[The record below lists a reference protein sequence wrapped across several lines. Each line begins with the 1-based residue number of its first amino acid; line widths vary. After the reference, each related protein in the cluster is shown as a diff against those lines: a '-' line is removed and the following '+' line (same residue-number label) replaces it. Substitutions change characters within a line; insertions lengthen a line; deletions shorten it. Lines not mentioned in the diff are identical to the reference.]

1 MHADTR
7 DTAIAAET
15 ADIAGQL
22 SSVAERDRRYA
33 ALRKQ
38 MSACDLDALL
48 IAARGDGCSRGRLT
62 YLANIRNFVEPCSIM
77 LLPLEGTPVLFMDPV
92 RIYALSDWIP
102 DVRAT
107 EDRGRD
113 LAICMS
119 ELGLADSR
127 IGTIGFE
134 DSLTLK
140 DWRSLSTGLPNAVF
154 HPADRIYETATCR
167 KTKVE
172 VSALRHSAAIVRRAA
187 DALEGLLRPGVLPA
201 ELIAE
206 THRSLRLDGCT
217 DAAVAF
223 SRRPF
228 QGLGCRAGGWLIGGT
243 APDPAPLARDDL
255 IVIEMDV
262 AGPEGYWVE
271 IRRRYRFSAFHDD
284 ERRFWDMRCEAFD
297 AAFALMKPGVDS
309 AELEQAINDV
319 YRREGY
325 SNHGQV
331 SLHAHGTGV
340 NAVEAPTCP
349 GAARVLEAG
358 MAVVLHP
365 LLWLERAESRL
376 LSDLAPVDAV
386 LITDSGP
393 VRLVDE
399 YDEMGVVD
407 A

>member
-1 MHADTR
+1 MNA
-7 DTAIAAET
+7 
-15 ADIAGQL
+15 
-22 SSVAERDRRYA
+22 YN
-33 ALRKQ
+33 
-38 MSACDLDALL
+38 LDALL
-48 IAARGDGCSRGRLT
+48 IAARGDASSRGRLT

-77 LLPLEGTPVLFMDPV
+77 LLPLEGAPVLFMDPV
-92 RIYALSDWIP
+92 RIYALPDWIP

-107 EDRGRD
+107 QDRGRD

-119 ELGLADSR
+119 ELGLAESR
-127 IGTIGFE
+127 IGTIGFA

-154 HPADRIYETATCR
+154 HPADSIYEAATCR
-167 KTKVE
+167 KTKEE

-187 DALEGLLRPGVLPA
+187 SALEGLLHPGVLPV

-206 THRSLRLDGCT
+206 AHRSLRLDGCA

-309 AELEQAINDV
+309 AELEQAINQV
-319 YRREGY
+319 YRRNGY

-349 GAARVLEAG
+349 GADRVLEAG

-365 LLWLERAESRL
+365 LLWLERAESRT

-386 LITDSGP
+386 VITDSGP
-393 VRLVDE
+393 VRLVDG
-399 YDEMGVVD
+399 YDELSVVD

>member
-1 MHADTR
+1 MHADTQEA
-7 DTAIAAET
+7 AIAAENT
-15 ADIAGQL
+15 DIAGHL
-22 SSVAERDRRYA
+22 SSVAERDRRHG
-33 ALRKQ
+33 ALREQ
-38 MSACDLDALL
+38 MNAYNLDALL
-48 IAARGDGCSRGRLT
+48 IAARGDASSRGRLT

-77 LLPLEGTPVLFMDPV
+77 LLPLEGAPVLFMDPV

-102 DVRAT
+102 DVRGT
-107 EDRGRD
+107 EDRGRE

-119 ELGLADSR
+119 ELGLAKSR

-140 DWRSLSTGLPNAVF
+140 DWRSLSKGMPNAVF
-154 HPADRIYETATCR
+154 HPADSIYEAATCR
-167 KTKVE
+167 KSKEE

-187 DALEGLLRPGVLPA
+187 DALEGLLRPGVLPV

-206 THRSLRLDGCT
+206 AHRSLRLDGCA

-271 IRRRYRFSAFHDD
+271 IRRRYRFSAFPDD

-297 AAFALMKPGVDS
+297 RAFALMKPGVDS
-309 AELEQAINDV
+309 AELEQAINEV
-319 YRREGY
+319 YRRNGY

-358 MAVVLHP
+358 MAIVLHP
-365 LLWLERAESRL
+365 LLWLEREESRA

-386 LITDSGP
+386 VITDSGP
-393 VRLVDE
+393 VRLVDGH
-399 YDEMGVVD
+399 DELSVVD

>member
-1 MHADTR
+1 MHADTQES
-7 DTAIAAET
+7 ASAADN
-15 ADIAGQL
+15 ADIAGHL
-22 SSVAERDRRYA
+22 SSVAERDRRHG
-33 ALRKQ
+33 ALREQ
-38 MSACDLDALL
+38 MNAYNLDALL
-48 IAARGDGCSRGRLT
+48 IAARGDASSRGRLT

-77 LLPLEGTPVLFMDPV
+77 LLPLEGAPVLFMDPV

-102 DVRAT
+102 DVRGT
-107 EDRGRD
+107 EDRGRE

-119 ELGLADSR
+119 ELGLAKSR

-140 DWRSLSTGLPNAVF
+140 DWRSLSKGMPNAVF
-154 HPADRIYETATCR
+154 HPADSIYEAATCR
-167 KTKVE
+167 KSKEE

-187 DALEGLLRPGVLPA
+187 DALEGLLRPGVLPV

-206 THRSLRLDGCT
+206 AHRSLRLDGCA

-271 IRRRYRFSAFHDD
+271 IRRRYRFSAFPDD

-297 AAFALMKPGVDS
+297 RAFALMKPGVDS
-309 AELEQAINDV
+309 AELEQAINEV
-319 YRREGY
+319 YRRNGY

-349 GAARVLEAG
+349 GAPRVLEAG
-358 MAVVLHP
+358 MAIVLHP
-365 LLWLERAESRL
+365 LLWLEREESRA
-376 LSDLAPVDAV
+376 LSDLSPVDAV
-386 LITDSGP
+386 VITDSGP
-393 VRLVDE
+393 VRLVE
-399 YDEMGVVD
+399 GYDELSVVD

>member
-1 MHADTR
+1 MHADTQES
-7 DTAIAAET
+7 AIAAENT
-15 ADIAGQL
+15 DIAGHL
-22 SSVAERDRRYA
+22 SSVAERDRRHG
-33 ALRKQ
+33 ALREQ
-38 MSACDLDALL
+38 MNAYNLDALL
-48 IAARGDGCSRGRLT
+48 IAARGDASSRGRLT

-77 LLPLEGTPVLFMDPV
+77 LLPLEGAPVLFMDPV
-92 RIYALSDWIP
+92 RIYALPDWIP

-107 EDRGRD
+107 EDRGRE

-119 ELGLADSR
+119 ELGLAKSR

-140 DWRSLSTGLPNAVF
+140 DWRSLSKGMPNAVF
-154 HPADRIYETATCR
+154 HPADSIYEAATCR
-167 KTKVE
+167 KSKEE

-187 DALEGLLRPGVLPA
+187 DALEGLLRPGVLPV

-206 THRSLRLDGCT
+206 AHRSLRLDGCA

-243 APDPAPLARDDL
+243 APDSAPLARDDL

-271 IRRRYRFSAFHDD
+271 IRRRYRFSAFPDD

-297 AAFALMKPGVDS
+297 RAFALMKPGVDS
-309 AELEQAINDV
+309 AELEQAINEV
-319 YRREGY
+319 YRRNGY

-358 MAVVLHP
+358 MAIVLHP
-365 LLWLERAESRL
+365 LLWLEREESRA
-376 LSDLAPVDAV
+376 LSDLSPVDAV
-386 LITDSGP
+386 VITDLGP
-393 VRLVDE
+393 VRLVDGH
-399 YDEMGVVD
+399 DELSVVD

>member
-1 MHADTR
+1 MT
-7 DTAIAAET
+7 IESN
-15 ADIAGQL
+15 DIANSL

-33 ALRKQ
+33 ALRGQ
-38 MSACDLDALL
+38 MSKHGLDVLL

-62 YLANIRNFVEPCSIM
+62 YLANIKNFVEPCSIM
-77 LLPLEGTPVLFMDPV
+77 LLPLEGEPVLFMDPV
-92 RIYALSDWIP
+92 RIYALSDWVP

-113 LAICMS
+113 VAICMS
-119 ELGLADSR
+119 ELGLARSG

-140 DWRSLSTGLPNAVF
+140 DWRSLSVGLPNAVF
-154 HPADRIYETATCR
+154 HPADHIYETLSSQ
-167 KTKVE
+167 KTKAE
-172 VSALRHSAAIVRRAA
+172 VAALRHSATLTKRAA

-206 THRSLRLDGCT
+206 AHRSLRTDGCT

-243 APDPAPLARDDL
+243 TPDPAPLARNDL
-255 IVIEMDV
+255 VVVEMDV
-262 AGPEGYWVE
+262 GGPEGYWVE
-271 IRRRYRFSAFHDD
+271 LRRRYRFTAFRDD
-284 ERRFWDMRCEAFD
+284 ERRFWAMRCEAFE

-309 AELEQAINDV
+309 AELEQAIDAV
-319 YRREGY
+319 YHRYGH

-331 SLHAHGTGV
+331 SFHAHGTGV

-349 GAARVLEAG
+349 GAPRVLGAG
-358 MAVVLHP
+358 MTVVLHP
-365 LLWLERAESRL
+365 LLWLERAESRA
-376 LSDLAPVDAV
+376 LSDLAPVDTV
-386 LITDSGP
+386 LVTDSGP

-399 YDEMGVVD
+399 HDELSVIR